1 MLLRMQKEYR
11 EDVVDVFKK
20 GKFEIFALTETKLK
34 ANGEV
39 KERERGKYN
48 KNAEKCGEMV
58 WIHGGVG
65 GDRMVEMN
73 IPNGCR

>member
-1 MLLRMQKEYR
+1 MIRYKNIY
-11 EDVVDVFKK
+11 
-20 GKFEIFALTETKLK
+20 ITC
-34 ANGEV
+34 GEV